1 MGGDEFAVIM
11 PEIVEPEGAVQVASA
26 LIDSLVEPFELQQGT
41 ASISCS
47 VGVALYPR
55 HADTIE
61 GLTQCSDMA
70 MYAAKN
76 AGKRRVQVWQGA

>member
-1 MGGDEFAVIM
+1 MCIDPRGDVLA
-11 PEIVEPEGAVQVASA
+11 
-26 LIDSLVEPFELQQGT
+26 SLVEPFELQQGT
-41 ASISCS
+41 TRISCS
-47 VGVALYPR
+47 IGVALYPQ

-76 AGKRRVQVWQGA
+76 AGKRQVQVWQEV